1 MLLRDLWGVRSFYPS
16 FKWWAGYFGMIDL
29 VERNDQCENPK
40 SWNIVSKEM
49 SCTMWARGG
58 RRDMT
63 RGVPWSLPL
72 VSTTSAIRSWT
83 QKCFFSFI
91 LSFSSS
97 LEERV
102 CSGKNVVRKQKELAK
117 INKHGMSYWDWVLQD
132 ENVLGWV
139 GGTVHCTPPVGQLYA
154 IWAQKWVRR
163 HHWTAYFKKAKV
175 WLVEVKGKTQLGLEE
190 TMLVFDC
197 LQWEDFLCLG
207 VLP

>member
-72 VSTTSAIRSWT
+72 VNTTSAIRSWT

-117 INKHGMSYWDWVLQD
+117 INKHGMSLLRLSFARWKCAG
-132 ENVLGWV
+132 LGWRNSALYSSSGAAV
-139 GGTVHCTPPVGQLYA
+139 CYLGTKMG
-154 IWAQKWVRR
+154 
-163 HHWTAYFKKAKV
+163 
-175 WLVEVKGKTQLGLEE
+175 
-190 TMLVFDC
+190 
-197 LQWEDFLCLG
+197 
-207 VLP
+207 